1 MLANDLSYYV
11 DDELVHLIGSKKQQ
25 PLRHRSL
32 LHLPAA
38 STVVCSAACPRGASQ
53 VLRCTASKRK
63 KMERSTLTIDNSLMF
78 FNQAGFLRSP
88 CQIPMGAAKIA
99 AILDTNDKQ
108 NLTMFR
114 LMRI

>member
-1 MLANDLSYYV
+1 MHSIETKEPGKIDTNYR
-11 DDELVHLIGSKKQQ
+11 QQ
-25 PLRHRSL
+25 L
-32 LHLPAA
+32 
-38 STVVCSAACPRGASQ
+38 
-53 VLRCTASKRK
+53 
-63 KMERSTLTIDNSLMF
+63 DF